1 MTGEINLNGLLP
13 GTKQVLETLTE
24 EAEFLSNYIMVGGS
38 ALSVRLCHRLSED
51 LYFFTYDNA
60 FDKNRIYAFFR
71 GRKHQIV
78 NDTRDQVDILFDNV
92 KITFFNSKWSFLKPE
107 TNSRL
112 NVATLA
118 QMAAMKTHT
127 LFVRATFRDYYD
139 IYTLSFHID
148 LEEIYR
154 NALMLMDGLNYKL
167 FSMALIYVEDI
178 ADENISHLN
187 PKVSITKQQ
196 ISEYFISRL
205 REKDGPPA

>member
-24 EAEFLSNYIMVGGS
+24 EAEFLS
-38 ALSVRLCHRLSED
+38 E
-51 LYFFTYDNA
+51 
-60 FDKNRIYAFFR
+60 
-71 GRKHQIV
+71 
-78 NDTRDQVDILFDNV
+78 
-92 KITFFNSKWSFLKPE
+92 
-107 TNSRL
+107 
-112 NVATLA
+112 
-118 QMAAMKTHT
+118 
-127 LFVRATFRDYYD
+127 FRDYYD
-139 IYTLSFHID
+139 IYTLSFHMD